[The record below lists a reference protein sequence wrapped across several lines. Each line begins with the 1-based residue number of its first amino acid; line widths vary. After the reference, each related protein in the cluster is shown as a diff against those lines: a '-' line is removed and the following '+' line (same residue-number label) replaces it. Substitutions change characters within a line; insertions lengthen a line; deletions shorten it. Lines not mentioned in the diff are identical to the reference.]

1 MQNAHTFHQR
11 RNAVKVKCSC
21 VLDKQRE
28 HKTVQFSL
36 AIFTFSIYMGRA
48 VARRHE
54 QTLQGINDFELARKL
69 AGIKDLTDDSR
80 IHQLNRSGCLIFFIA
95 VAIAVSTKLYVGNP
109 IQCWCPAQFTKYQRA
124 YIDSYCWVRNTYVID
139 FNSTIPNDKYL
150 RHETEI
156 PYYQWTPIILLFQA
170 VLFYVPRLFW
180 KGFSG
185 YSSLNIKKIIKNSNE
200 ISYKYG
206 KERKESLKGTVEY
219 FEKYL
224 KIRNRVTTRHR
235 NMEQTNETIA
245 AMGIHKG
252 NYIVLIFLLTSFLYA
267 ATALCQIFIV
277 DSLLGIRFK
286 TLGPDI
292 LKRATNGDTL
302 LDPNRFPIVTFC
314 DFELRQMTN
323 VQTWT
328 VQCSLPINLFSE
340 KIFIANWFLLVI
352 MTIINAIYFLYNLVS
367 TFLPYRAE
375 VYVQKFLT
383 VDGVRTGMYQKIP
396 EHLTESQKDFVHSYL
411 RRDGV
416 FLIWMLSNK
425 VNQVVAGEIVNELW
439 MNYTK

>member
-1 MQNAHTFHQR
+1 M
-11 RNAVKVKCSC
+11 
-21 VLDKQRE
+21 
-28 HKTVQFSL
+28 
-36 AIFTFSIYMGRA
+36 
-48 VARRHE
+48 
-54 QTLQGINDFELARKL
+54 
-69 AGIKDLTDDSR
+69 
-80 IHQLNRSGCLIFFIA
+80 
-95 VAIAVSTKLYVGNP
+95 VGK
-109 IQCWCPAQFTKYQRA
+109 QCWCPAQFTKYQIP
-124 YIDSYCWVRNTYVID
+124 YIDKYCWVRNTYVVD
-139 FNSTIPNDKYL
+139 FDSTIPNEKYA

-156 PYYQWTPIILLFQA
+156 QYYQWTPIILLFQA
-170 VLFYVPRLFW
+170 VLFYAPRLFW
-180 KGFSG
+180 KAFSG
-185 YSSLNIKKIIKNSNE
+185 YSSLNIKKIIKIANE

-206 KERKESLKGTVEY
+206 DERKKTVKSTVEY

-224 KIRNRVTTRHR
+224 KIRNCVTTRNR
-235 NMEQTNETIA
+235 NMEQTNETLV

-267 ATALCQIFIV
+267 ATALSQIFIV

-292 LKRATNGDTL
+292 LKRAVMGDTL
-302 LDPNRFPIVTFC
+302 LDHNRFPIVTFC

-340 KIFIANWFLLVI
+340 KIFIANWFLLVV

-375 VYVQKFLT
+375 VYVHKFLI
-383 VDGVRTGMYQKIP
+383 VNGVHTGRYQIIP
-396 EHLTESQKDFVHSYL
+396 EHLTESQTDFVHSYL

-425 VNQVVAGEIVNELW
+425 VNHVVAGELVNELW
-439 MNYTK
+439 KNYTK